1 MGRNRNELPLFL
13 GPTAGGLLALIK
25 DPDSAKQNRAGDYP
39 EKNGAPVSGKK
50 RNTFEA
56 RTDAHSFR
64 WFFAQLWNDC
74 AEEPGRRRLL
84 QDQAHASVKASD
96 VPDLTNR
103 CRTVELRSTRIPS
116 PTKHKGLTAPGQ
128 GRQHSPMVK
137 RILKWIGAIL
147 GVLVI
152 ILAVFLVNL
161 IWFRPWS
168 LNLFYEKV
176 FAQVLFEEP
185 ELLSSVGLV
194 ERFGITGHN
203 AKLNDVSPAQ
213 QQHFYDLAKKHLEQL
228 HAYSLEKQNASQKLS
243 TRILEWYLTDETE
256 GEKYQWHNYPVN
268 QLFGVQNE
276 FPSFMANTHRLLT
289 ARDCEY
295 YRQRLNAVGLKFDQL
310 LDSLKVREEKGILPP
325 RFVVEKVLA
334 EMNNFVAKPAA
345 ENILATSF
353 KTRAAKIDG
362 LTDDQRVAFQKRVE
376 TAITDS
382 VYPAYRKLIDY
393 LTALLPKRT
402 TDDGVWKLPNG
413 DAFYAYALRHSTT
426 TTLKPDEV
434 HALGLREVAR
444 IESEMRA
451 LLDGNGFAGRPVA
464 EAMETLRKDPRFQF
478 PNDDKGRGDALA
490 EYTRLINDAIER
502 CRLLF
507 ATTPKARIEVRRVPE
522 FKEAT
527 APGAYYNGASL
538 DGTRPGVFYANLRD
552 LSEIPKWSMPT
563 LAYHEG
569 VPGHH
574 WQIATAQ
581 ELKGLPQF
589 RKIIP
594 FTAYQE
600 GWALY
605 TEWLAKEAGWYEANP
620 FGDLGRLQAEL
631 FRAVRLVVDTGI
643 HAKRWTREQAIAYMR
658 EKTSMGE
665 KEVTAEIERY
675 IVNPGQACAY
685 KVGMLKIQELRKRAQ
700 TELGPKFDQRQFH
713 DVVLKNGALPLE
725 ILEEQVT
732 NYIQSAKQ

>member
-1 MGRNRNELPLFL
+1 M
-13 GPTAGGLLALIK
+13 
-25 DPDSAKQNRAGDYP
+25 
-39 EKNGAPVSGKK
+39 
-50 RNTFEA
+50 
-56 RTDAHSFR
+56 FR
-64 WFFAQLWNDC
+64 
-74 AEEPGRRRLL
+74 
-84 QDQAHASVKASD
+84 
-96 VPDLTNR
+96 
-103 CRTVELRSTRIPS
+103 
-116 PTKHKGLTAPGQ
+116 
-128 GRQHSPMVK
+128 
-137 RILKWIGAIL
+137 RILKWTLRIVAL
-147 GVLVI
+147 LVI
-152 ILAVFLVNL
+152 LLAIFLVNL

-185 ELLSSVGLV
+185 ELLSSLGLV

-203 AKLNDVSPAQ
+203 GKLGDASPAHQ
-213 QQHFYDLAKKHLEQL
+213 QRYFDRARKNLEDL
-228 HAYSLEKQNASQKLS
+228 HAYPLEKQNASQQLS
-243 TRILEWYLTDETE
+243 THILEWYISREIE

-276 FPSFMANTHRLLT
+276 FPSFMANTHRLL
-289 ARDCEY
+289 APRDCEY
-295 YRQRLNAVGLKFDQL
+295 YRQRLNAVGTKFDQL
-310 LDSLKVREEKGILPP
+310 LESLKVREQKGILPP
-325 RFVVEKVLA
+325 RFVVEKVLV
-334 EMNNFVAKPAA
+334 EMNNFVAQPAS

-362 LTDDQRVAFQKRVE
+362 MTDEQRAAFQKKIE
-376 TAITDS
+376 TAITDR
-382 VYPAYRKLIDY
+382 VYPAYHKLIDY
-393 LTALLPKRT
+393 FTALLPKTT
-402 TDDGVWKLPNG
+402 TDDGVWKLPDG
-413 DAFYAYALRHSTT
+413 DAFYAYALRKNTT
-426 TTLKPDEV
+426 TTLKPEEV
-434 HALGLREVAR
+434 HDLGLREVAR
-444 IESEMRA
+444 IEGEMRT
-451 LLDGNGFAGRPVA
+451 LLDANGYAGRPIG
-464 EAMETLRKDPRFQF
+464 EAMDALGKDPRFLF
-478 PNDDKGRGDALA
+478 PNDDKGRADALA
-490 EYTRLINDAIER
+490 EYTRLIDDAIER

-507 ATTPKARIEVRRVPE
+507 ATVPKAKIEVQRVPV

-527 APGAYYNGASL
+527 SAGAYYNGASM
-538 DGTRPGVFYANLRD
+538 DRTRPGIFYANLRD
-552 LSEIPKWSMPT
+552 MNEIPKWGMRT

-589 RKIIP
+589 RKLIP

-605 TEWLAKEAGWYEANP
+605 TEWLAKDAGWYEGDP

-643 HAKRWTREQAIAYMR
+643 HSKRWPREQAIAYMR
-658 EKTSMGE
+658 EKTGMGE

-700 TELGPKFDQRQFH
+700 TELGTKFDQRQFH

-725 ILEEQVT
+725 ILEEQVVA
-732 NYIQSAKQ
+732 YIQKTK